1 MTQKAVE
8 TISQCE
14 NCGSALHGE
23 YCASC
28 GQSIYGPNRFFLTL
42 MHEAFEN
49 IFQLDSRALR
59 TLRQILFVPGKVAK
73 EYLAGKRL
81 SYVHPVRFY
90 IVTSIMYFLF
100 LSVSNF
106 FAPSVGGNLI
116 NIDDDAALEQLQE
129 QIVSAQVQSGEEGEA
144 ASEDTKVALE
154 KLRKEIAK
162 AREAQDESGIENVF
176 GDDSIDLNIP
186 GLTGEREKQWE
197 AYLLDQRE
205 KVKSTLRE
213 DPRELVEQFL
223 EAAPVLMFLTLPLVA
238 LLLKLIFLLH
248 RFYYTEHL
256 VFVVYNHCF
265 LFLLLLSIELVEF
278 IGVSL
283 IVEPLQSIMIL
294 WAFIYLFLSL
304 KRVYELSFFKAV
316 LASFPLFFGHLVIL
330 LFAALTVLI
339 VGLVTL

>member
-162 AREAQDESGIENVF
+162 AREAQDESGIENAF

-223 EAAPVLMFLTLPLVA
+223 DCLLYTSDAADD
-238 LLLKLIFLLH
+238 
-248 RFYYTEHL
+248 
-256 VFVVYNHCF
+256 
-265 LFLLLLSIELVEF
+265 
-278 IGVSL
+278 
-283 IVEPLQSIMIL
+283 
-294 WAFIYLFLSL
+294 
-304 KRVYELSFFKAV
+304 
-316 LASFPLFFGHLVIL
+316 
-330 LFAALTVLI
+330 
-339 VGLVTL
+339 

>member
-1 MTQKAVE
+1 MGANVVE
-8 TISQCE
+8 RITHCE
-14 NCGSALHGE
+14 NCGNALSGE
-23 YCASC
+23 FCSSC
-28 GQSIYGPNRFFLTL
+28 GQSIHGPNRFFLVL
-42 MHEAFEN
+42 VHEAFEN
-49 IFQLDSRALR
+49 IFQFDSRALR
-59 TLRQILFVPGKVAK
+59 TIRQILFFPGKVAAQ
-73 EYLAGKRL
+73 YLDGKRM
-81 SYVHPVRFY
+81 SYVHPLRFY

-106 FAPSVGGNLI
+106 FAPSVGGNIL

-129 QIVSAQVQSGEEGEA
+129 QIVTAQTQSGEEGQA

-154 KLRKEIAK
+154 KLREELAK
-162 AREAQDESGIENVF
+162 ARETQNESGAENVF

-197 AYLLDQRE
+197 AYLLEQRE
-205 KVKSTLRE
+205 KVKATLQE
-213 DPRELVEQFL
+213 DPRELVGQFL

-265 LFLLLLSIELVEF
+265 LFLLLLSIELIEF
-278 IGVSL
+278 VGVSI

-304 KRVYELSFFKAV
+304 KRVYELSVFRAV

-330 LFAALTVLI
+330 FFAALIVLI